1 MDNIAKLKIDLRI
14 RVWCWLSSSLAA
26 KLFMKLDQPEADGQG
41 RSPPPTAPRKS
52 IDRRLTTRHL
62 VCQRLLSEA
71 GSEQFI
77 GDFFG
82 IHEQLLHMY
91 FELPIPMYL
100 KYLLQS

>member
-1 MDNIAKLKIDLRI
+1 MDNIAKLEIVSGAIAQRW
-14 RVWCWLSSSLAA
+14 RSVVTAQ
-26 KLFMKLDQPEADGQG
+26 LFVQIEQPEANCQSRPGPPI
-41 RSPPPTAPRKS
+41 SPQELA
-52 IDRRLTTRHL
+52 DRRLTARHPF
-62 VCQRLLSEA
+62 CQRLLSEP
-71 GSEQFI
+71 GSEQFF